1 MCEQSCE
8 VPSCGGCRMDAC
20 GEDSPDNGDNVC
32 MYRLQVP
39 FFARVAV
46 RLFLEVVG
54 RFPNC
59 P

>member
-1 MCEQSCE
+1 
-8 VPSCGGCRMDAC
+8 MDAC